1 MSASWWIARSDEKKF
16 FAKTQYTDTMTCG
29 RQMWLKCALI
39 RDSTEVTITFSPLS
53 MCWVSTHWTEPLI
66 VKNGN
71 EVTKAMAKIIRDD
84 ERCPKNLH
92 IDRGKEFYNSDVQK
106 LLKKCNI
113 NHYSTYSIMKAS
125 IFEWFNCTLKNDIW
139 KQFTHNGSYKWIDI
153 LPCVISNYNARKYR
167 TIGMRPNALQS
178 PNKLLTIIYKRVK
191 IAVSARYNVN
201 DSVCTSKFK
210 TVFNKGQIQRCL
222 KLSKCNKLIQWC
234 IFWKIIAESLS
245 LKNST
250 NTNCIASLI
259 SYIVERMLRKRGN
272 EITWNS

>member
-71 EVTKAMAKIIRDD
+71 EVTKTMAKIIRDD

-167 TIGMRPNALQS
+167 TIGMRPVDVTPAIAR
-178 PNKLLTIIYKRVK
+178 LLTTIYNCLKIVAIRRV
-191 IAVSARYNVN
+191 IRYAWTNLRQSLIKV
-201 DSVCTSKFK
+201 TRRIE
-210 TVFNKGQIQRCL
+210 TRRYL
-222 KLSKCNKLIQWC
+222 KLSKYNKLIQWR
-234 IFWKIIAESLS
+234 IF
-245 LKNST
+245 
-250 NTNCIASLI
+250 
-259 SYIVERMLRKRGN
+259 
-272 EITWNS
+272 